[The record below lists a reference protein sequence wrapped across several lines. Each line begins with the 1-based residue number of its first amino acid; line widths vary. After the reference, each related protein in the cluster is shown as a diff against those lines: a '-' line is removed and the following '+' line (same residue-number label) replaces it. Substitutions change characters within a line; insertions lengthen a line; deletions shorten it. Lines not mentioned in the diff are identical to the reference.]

1 MKVDITFDNL
11 YMILSSDYPQE
22 LSIMRTAFTREV
34 ANSFILQKKGFSD
47 QIHKCF
53 MNEYNM
59 VPIGLWL
66 DLVKTC
72 KENNIYL
79 EMSQNFHNY
88 INSFQMEF
96 DGFKSFVDEM
106 FKAALIKNKK
116 GEYVPFKPYDYQVTA
131 AYQLLKYKKCCAE
144 ISTSAG
150 KTLISYIIFKY
161 LLSQGCKKMLYIV
174 PSKDLAVQSNE
185 KFIEY
190 ENCLAHTDKWES
202 GILKSGLKKA
212 EKAKVNSCNVL
223 FATFQS
229 LNHKDAEFFNDFD
242 ICLCDEAHHSG
253 TSLSIKKI
261 LVKCV
266 NLKYSFGV
274 TGTFPKRNKFEYL
287 TIQSFIGPLVY
298 MFTTDQL
305 INVEKKGTPIYIIFQ
320 RLNYASMDDKKTL
333 YLLRA
338 NKDQADIRAGSKVL
352 NYEQKWVNDQYSRLK
367 YIADM
372 GIKTKKNTLILFGDI
387 KGGYGKKIFEYIKEN
402 SEKNVYY
409 IDGSTPE
416 TNRNYY
422 KQCME
427 DDTSGN
433 TVLVASINTT
443 GEGIDIKNLWTIFLV
458 NTAKSERL
466 VRQICGRGI
475 RQYPGKERVIIFD
488 FVDDL
493 RYTEDREKK
502 YRYNYLWKHYKE
514 RETIYKQQNFPI
526 IEQTINFNK
535 TGLF

>member
-1 MKVDITFDNL
+1 
-11 YMILSSDYPQE
+11 
-22 LSIMRTAFTREV
+22 
-34 ANSFILQKKGFSD
+34 
-47 QIHKCF
+47 
-53 MNEYNM
+53 
-59 VPIGLWL
+59 
-66 DLVKTC
+66 
-72 KENNIYL
+72 
-79 EMSQNFHNY
+79 
-88 INSFQMEF
+88 
-96 DGFKSFVDEM
+96 
-106 FKAALIKNKK
+106 
-116 GEYVPFKPYDYQVTA
+116 
-131 AYQLLKYKKCCAE
+131 
-144 ISTSAG
+144 
-150 KTLISYIIFKY
+150 
-161 LLSQGCKKMLYIV
+161 
-174 PSKDLAVQSNE
+174 
-185 KFIEY
+185 
-190 ENCLAHTDKWES
+190 
-202 GILKSGLKKA
+202 
-212 EKAKVNSCNVL
+212 
-223 FATFQS
+223 
-229 LNHKDAEFFNDFD
+229 
-242 ICLCDEAHHSG
+242 
-253 TSLSIKKI
+253 
-261 LVKCV
+261 
-266 NLKYSFGV
+266 
-274 TGTFPKRNKFEYL
+274 
-287 TIQSFIGPLVY
+287 

-387 KGGYGKKIFEYIKEN
+387 KGGYGKRIFEYIKEN

-475 RQYPGKERVIIFD
+475 R
-488 FVDDL
+488 
-493 RYTEDREKK
+493 
-502 YRYNYLWKHYKE
+502 
-514 RETIYKQQNFPI
+514 
-526 IEQTINFNK
+526 
-535 TGLF
+535 